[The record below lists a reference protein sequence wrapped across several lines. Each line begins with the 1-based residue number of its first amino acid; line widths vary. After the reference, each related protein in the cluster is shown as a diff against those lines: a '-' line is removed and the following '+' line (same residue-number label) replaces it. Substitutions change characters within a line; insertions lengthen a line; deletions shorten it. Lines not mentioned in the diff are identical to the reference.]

1 MCAHFCV
8 CTYVHMRVYTRMC
21 VHYYCDH
28 PVMLLPAAQHYD
40 LERLKKDS
48 DTEKEREATLLEER
62 WDWG

>member
-1 MCAHFCV
+1 MH
-8 CTYVHMRVYTRMC
+8 VYTRMY

-48 DTEKEREATLLEER
+48 DAEKEREATLLEER

>member
-1 MCAHFCV
+1 
-8 CTYVHMRVYTRMC
+8 MRVYTRMC

-28 PVMLLPAAQHYD
+28 SVMLLPAAQHYD

-48 DTEKEREATLLEER
+48 DAEKEREATLLEER